1 MTAVLGVFESG
12 GRALRLPD
20 AEGCLGA
27 MRARGDRTCTVRRD
41 RALLGASRF
50 EWEIPLGAPQTEAEA
65 NAGDVFV
72 VADATL
78 YYVND
83 LRRDLRGRG
92 VNAPDGSTAGLIAAS
107 YRAWGDECVHHLE
120 GDFAFVLYDEVRR
133 RVLCARDYG
142 GRRSLFYAHLGS
154 TFVVASSIAGVL
166 AHPGCA
172 RDLDLAYIGSAA
184 ASLLAEDLDTPYRAV
199 KSLRAGARV
208 ACRLGQEIQI
218 EVYWQLPTLNERASS
233 TPEEFG
239 RAAEELRELL
249 ARAVLERLAPD
260 GPTALCLS
268 GGYDSPALFGAG
280 MMRLGEMGESQRLRA
295 VSMSYPPGDP
305 AREDEFIADIA
316 GRWSAPVHWV
326 HIENVPLVD
335 RLADYAARADE
346 PFLHSFE
353 EFIRSLFAGA
363 RDVGARVALLGD
375 GGDQLFAVSTIFMLD
390 LFAQLRWKELAREWQ
405 AFGPQGYRAFFTRI
419 IAPVARSAVHFGRP
433 DRSLLMR
440 EPPPWIRHDFLH
452 AHGLLDREFERVLR
466 VEPPGR
472 SRASTEMQRAIRHPV
487 MARVQAGWTS
497 FALEAGLEVR
507 APLLDQRILNFA
519 ARRPRGERASKGE
532 VKLLLRRSVRGLLPD
547 HVLTPRKEKTG
558 VLLSYFDRSLRADRT
573 GLIEDAFSH
582 PSLAE
587 LGVVDPVRLREEWH
601 EYRGNGGSRKGMQ
614 LFYTL
619 QIELWTRARLMPVGS
634 LPIA

>member
-1 MTAVLGVFESG
+1 MAAILGIFESS
-12 GRALRLPD
+12 GRQLRESD
-20 AEGCLGA
+20 ADGCLRA
-27 MRARGDRTCTVRRD
+27 MSGRGDRTRVLRTD
-41 RALLGASRF
+41 RVLLGVSHF
-50 EWEIPLGAPQTEAEA
+50 EWEDELATGGAERLARVGEISVA
-65 NAGDVFV
+65 
-72 VADATL
+72 ADASLFYTD
-78 YYVND
+78 D
-83 LRRDLRGRG
+83 LRRDLRARG
-92 VNAPDGSTAGLIAAS
+92 VDASSASAGQLIAAA
-107 YRAWGDECVHHLE
+107 YRAWGDDCVHHLE
-120 GDFAFVLYDEVRR
+120 GDFAFVLYDGERQR
-133 RVLCARDYG
+133 ALYARDFS
-142 GRRSLFYAHLGS
+142 GRRGLYFAQLEGRL
-154 TFVVASSIAGVL
+154 VVASSIAGVL

-218 EVYWQLPTLNERASS
+218 EVYWQFPTLNEQASS
-233 TPEEFG
+233 TPEDFG
-239 RAAEELRELL
+239 HAAEELRELL

-452 AHGLLDREFERVLR
+452 AHGLLDREFERVLS

-532 VKLLLRRSVRGLLPD
+532 VKLLLRRSMRGLLPD

-573 GLIEDAFSH
+573 GVIENAFRN
-582 PSLAE
+582 PCLAE
-587 LGVVDPVRLREEWH
+587 LGILDPARLREEWH
-601 EYRGNGGSRKGMQ
+601 KYRSKGGSRIGMQ

-619 QIELWTRARLMPVGS
+619 QMELWTRARMTPGGTSPTV
-634 LPIA
+634 